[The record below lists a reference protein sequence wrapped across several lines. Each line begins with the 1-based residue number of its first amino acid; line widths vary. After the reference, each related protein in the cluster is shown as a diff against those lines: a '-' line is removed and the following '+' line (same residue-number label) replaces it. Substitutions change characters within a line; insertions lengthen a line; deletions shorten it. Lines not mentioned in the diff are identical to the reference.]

1 MAFMQEGGLQDEG
14 GTVDKESGNDVP
26 SGSLKKEVRDDVPAM
41 LSEGEFVIPADVV
54 RYIGLNKL
62 MQMRQEAKMGL
73 QMMEKMGQ
81 MGNSEEA
88 EIPDDLP
95 FGVTDIVVMGNDDD
109 DDDEKEMAQ
118 GGIIYAQEGT
128 DVPSNVN
135 VIGNAVGQVAGFG
148 GGTGMQENSG
158 FMPHMYFYNT
168 ETKQYRLLPAG
179 MMGRM
184 SGDTEIT
191 QEEYKKAIGNEL
203 ANERIQ
209 EANKVYK
216 NMPQPKPEKDY
227 TQSKEPIPPQ
237 VDKYGNPKP
246 RLLGI
251 NFELVDGEWV
261 KSGAIL
267 PDNMDKYTP
276 QPKPEKDYTQSK
288 EPIAPQP
295 TSEKNYYTDEYGM
308 PMMKLPPQ
316 QPQQTDFE
324 RMMGYEAGR
333 GDNPYAPSRVAYQNK
348 KGEVVYKL
356 EDYMGRPMESTTG
369 LTRVTPYGPEGDQP
383 TPAPSPDPTPDDGE
397 SDADRRQAERK
408 DDRKK
413 AREAERKAS
422 RDAQIDKDI
431 KNLQDSEDPRFVGK
445 TGKEARDAYF
455 DLSFKERA
463 DMAKED
469 LAGRPAKLKE
479 DLDSLLEK
487 LPKAVK
493 EIPDVINAIGDV
505 YKDAGIELG
514 RKAKVALGLQEE
526 GAVERAST
534 PPSRPAGLG
543 GEIDDASSLPN
554 PFEGSTYDDISPP
567 NPFKGSTYDDIS
579 PPKPMALGQTD
590 AASLEDLQTT
600 ARPVGS
606 LPSSIPLPDELAYTQ
621 GMQRPSVPSVQPNTT
636 EPAFTEIESNLPN
649 LSQGNNTQGASRLIE
664 GTSRKAISDRQ
675 KRDMVRRVNS
685 ATREREAEK
694 KRKSNM
700 SKVDKKDRDKF
711 KKRREEADKKESK
724 KSKEK
729 NKKEAA
735 NVRDYGI
742 SGLKKG
748 GLMKKDYP

>member
-1 MAFMQEGGLQDEG
+1 MQEGGLQDEG

-54 RYIGLNKL
+54 RYIGLEKL
-62 MQMRQEAKMGL
+62 MQMRQQAKMGL

-109 DDDEKEMAQ
+109 DDEKEMAQ
-118 GGIIYAQEGT
+118 GGVIYAQEGT
-128 DVPSNVN
+128 DV
-135 VIGNAVGQVAGFG
+135 
-148 GGTGMQENSG
+148 
-158 FMPHMYFYNT
+158 
-168 ETKQYRLLPAG
+168 
-179 MMGRM
+179 
-184 SGDTEIT
+184 
-191 QEEYKKAIGNEL
+191 
-203 ANERIQ
+203 
-209 EANKVYK
+209 
-216 NMPQPKPEKDY
+216 
-227 TQSKEPIPPQ
+227 PPQ

-251 NFELVDGEWV
+251 DFELVDGVWV

-295 TSEKNYYTDEYGM
+295 TP
-308 PMMKLPPQ
+308 PMDAIKIPPQ
-316 QPQQTDFE
+316 QQQTDFE

-397 SDADRRQAERK
+397 SAADRRQAERK

-413 AREAERKAS
+413 AREAERKVS

-463 DMAKED
+463 GMAKED
-469 LAGRPAKLKE
+469 LAGRPARLKE

-543 GEIDDASSLPN
+543 GEIDDAASLPN

-567 NPFKGSTYDDIS
+567 NPFEGSTYDDIS

-664 GTSRKAISDRQ
+664 GTSRKAMSDRQ

-685 ATREREAEK
+685 AARENDAEK
-694 KRKSNM
+694 KRKRNI
-700 SKVDKKDRDKF
+700 SKVDKKDRDRF
-711 KKRREEADKKESK
+711 RKRREEAEKKESK
-724 KSKEK
+724 ENKEK

>member
-1 MAFMQEGGLQDEG
+1 MQEGGLQDEG

-54 RYIGLNKL
+54 RYIGLEKL
-62 MQMRQEAKMGL
+62 MQMRQQAKMGL

-95 FGVTDIVVMGNDDD
+95 FGVTDIVVMGS

-118 GGIIYAQEGT
+118 GGVIYAQEGT
-128 DVPSNVN
+128 DVPSSRSIPNWVN
-135 VIGNAVGQVAGFG
+135 PPSGDGPVTMAQVKLTNPVTGETFTANTG
-148 GGTGMQENSG
+148 GYSVKSVDEI
-158 FMPHMYFYNT
+158 
-168 ETKQYRLLPAG
+168 KR
-179 MMGRM
+179 MMG
-184 SGDTEIT
+184 
-191 QEEYKKAIGNEL
+191 EEGTDISFPTPPDGVK
-203 ANERIQ
+203 
-209 EANKVYK
+209 
-216 NMPQPKPEKDY
+216 
-227 TQSKEPIPPQ
+227 IPPQ
-237 VDKYGNPKP
+237 
-246 RLLGI
+246 
-251 NFELVDGEWV
+251 
-261 KSGAIL
+261 
-267 PDNMDKYTP
+267 
-276 QPKPEKDYTQSK
+276 Q
-288 EPIAPQP
+288 
-295 TSEKNYYTDEYGM
+295 
-308 PMMKLPPQ
+308 
-316 QPQQTDFE
+316 QQTDFE

-397 SDADRRQAERK
+397 SAADRRQAERK

-413 AREAERKAS
+413 AREAERKVS

-431 KNLQDSEDPRFVGK
+431 KNLQDSGDPRFVGK

-463 DMAKED
+463 GMAKED
-469 LAGRPAKLKE
+469 LAGRPARLKE

-543 GEIDDASSLPN
+543 GEIDDAASLPN
-554 PFEGSTYDDISPP
+554 PFE
-567 NPFKGSTYDDIS
+567 GSTYDDIS

-664 GTSRKAISDRQ
+664 GTSRKAMSDRQ

-685 ATREREAEK
+685 AARENDAEK
-694 KRKSNM
+694 KRKRNI
-700 SKVDKKDRDKF
+700 SKVDKKDRDRF
-711 KKRREEADKKESK
+711 RKRREEAEKKESK
-724 KSKEK
+724 ENKEK

>member
-1 MAFMQEGGLQDEG
+1 MAFMQDGGLQDEG

-54 RYIGLNKL
+54 RYIGLEKL
-62 MQMRQEAKMGL
+62 MQMRQQAKMGL

-109 DDDEKEMAQ
+109 EKEMAQ
-118 GGIIYAQEGT
+118 GGVIYAQEGT
-128 DVPSNVN
+128 DVSAPFMNNPPISSNPPREPKEGFEWFATRSGWIERPIN
-135 VIGNAVGQVAGFG
+135 TNQGPTNQQANAIGSAIGQLAGFG
-148 GGTGMQENSG
+148 GSTGTQVNSG

-168 ETKQYRLLPAG
+168 DTKQYRILPAG
-179 MMGRM
+179 MLGRM

-191 QEEYKKAIGNEL
+191 QEEYKKAIGDEL

-209 EANKVYK
+209 EANKVYE
-216 NMPQPKPEKDY
+216 NM
-227 TQSKEPIPPQ
+227 
-237 VDKYGNPKP
+237 
-246 RLLGI
+246 
-251 NFELVDGEWV
+251 
-261 KSGAIL
+261 
-267 PDNMDKYTP
+267 P

-295 TSEKNYYTDEYGM
+295 TP
-308 PMMKLPPQ
+308 PMDAIKIPPQ
-316 QPQQTDFE
+316 QPQQTQFE
-324 RMMGYEAGR
+324 QMMGYEAGR

-383 TPAPSPDPTPDDGE
+383 TPAPSPDPTPDDGD
-397 SDADRRQAERK
+397 SAADRRQAERK

-431 KNLQDSEDPRFVGK
+431 KNLQDSGDPRFVGK

-463 DMAKED
+463 GMAKED

-487 LPKAVK
+487 LPDAVK
-493 EIPDVINAIGDV
+493 NIPTVINAIGDV

-514 RKAKVALGLQEE
+514 RRAKVALGLQGE
-526 GAVERAST
+526 GAVERSSP

-543 GEIDDASSLPN
+543 GEIDDASSLEDLQTTAQPN

-567 NPFKGSTYDDIS
+567 
-579 PPKPMALGQTD
+579 KPMAFGQT
-590 AASLEDLQTT
+590 
-600 ARPVGS
+600 PVGS
-606 LPSSIPLPDELAYTQ
+606 LPSAQFGQTPVGSLPSGPPLPDELSYTQ

-636 EPAFTEIESNLPN
+636 EPAFTEIKSDLPN
-649 LSQGNNTQGASRLIE
+649 LSQGDNTQGASRLIE
-664 GTSRKAISDRQ
+664 GTNRKAMSDRQ

-685 ATREREAEK
+685 AARENDAEK
-694 KRKSNM
+694 KRKRNI
-700 SKVDKKDRDKF
+700 SKVDKKDRDRF
-711 KKRREEADKKESK
+711 RKRREEAEKKESK
-724 KSKEK
+724 ESKEK

>member
-1 MAFMQEGGLQDEG
+1 MAEKIGKELNKGGAMLNQQMKMAFMSEGGSFPDLTGDGKVTKKDILRGRGIKGFQEGGLRDEG
-14 GTVDKESGNDVP
+14 GTVDPVSGNDVP
-26 SGSLKKEVRDDVPAM
+26 SGSMKEEVRDDVPAM
-41 LSEGEFVIPADVV
+41 LSEGEFVFPADVV
-54 RYIGLNKL
+54 RYIGLSKL
-62 MQMRQEAKMGL
+62 MEMRQQAKMGL
-73 QMMEKMGQ
+73 KIMEEMGQ

-88 EIPDDLP
+88 TLPDDFGIPD
-95 FGVTDIVVMGNDDD
+95 IEIIEDDD
-109 DDDEKEMAQ
+109 DDDDDDAPEMAQ
-118 GGIIYAQEGT
+118 GGVIYAQEGT
-128 DVPSNVN
+128 DDSAPFMNTPS
-135 VIGNAVGQVAGFG
+135 ISTPPPREPKEGFEWFA
-148 GGTGMQENSG
+148 TRSG
-158 FMPHMYFYNT
+158 W
-168 ETKQYRLLPAG
+168 
-179 MMGRM
+179 
-184 SGDTEIT
+184 I
-191 QEEYKKAIGNEL
+191 
-203 ANERIQ
+203 ER
-209 EANKVYK
+209 
-216 NMPQPKPEKDY
+216 
-227 TQSKEPIPPQ
+227 PIE

-251 NFELVDGEWV
+251 DFKLVDGEWV

-267 PDNMDKYTP
+267 GPDNNTNQGPTNQQANAIGSAVGQLAGFGGGTGTQGSYRDK
-276 QPKPEKDYTQSK
+276 
-288 EPIAPQP
+288 
-295 TSEKNYYTDEYGM
+295 YGM
-308 PMMKLPPQ
+308 PMLPTPPDGVKIPPQ

-383 TPAPSPDPTPDDGE
+383 TPAPSPDPTPDDGD
-397 SDADRRQAERK
+397 SAADRKQAERK

-431 KNLQDSEDPRFVGK
+431 KNLQDSGDPRFVGK

-463 DMAKED
+463 GMAKED
-469 LAGRPAKLKE
+469 LAGRPARLKE
-479 DLDSLLEK
+479 DLDNLLEA
-487 LPKAVK
+487 LPDAVK
-493 EIPDVINAIGDV
+493 NIPTVISAIGNV

-514 RKAKVALGLQEE
+514 RKAKVALGLQGE
-526 GAVERAST
+526 GAVERSSP

-543 GEIDDASSLPN
+543 GEIDDASSLEDLQTTAQPN

-567 NPFKGSTYDDIS
+567 
-579 PPKPMALGQTD
+579 KPMAFGQT
-590 AASLEDLQTT
+590 
-600 ARPVGS
+600 PVGS
-606 LPSSIPLPDELAYTQ
+606 LPSAQFGQTPVGSLPSGPPLPDELSYTQ

-636 EPAFTEIESNLPN
+636 EPAFTEIKSDLPN
-649 LSQGNNTQGASRLIE
+649 LSQGDNTQGASRLIE
-664 GTSRKAISDRQ
+664 GTNRKAMSDRQ

-685 ATREREAEK
+685 AARENDAEK
-694 KRKSNM
+694 KRKRNIN
-700 SKVDKKDRDKF
+700 KVDKKDRDRVR
-711 KKRREEADKKESK
+711 KRREEAEKKESK
-724 KSKEK
+724 ESKEK